1 MMWLSVSGKW
11 EIMRVIMANEM
22 LIEQVKLLY
31 SNNSK
36 IGFVTRMD
44 YRKNVRK
51 IIRFMLTWKFFWNV
65 RKCRFVYQN

>member
-1 MMWLSVSGKW
+1 
-11 EIMRVIMANEM
+11 MANEM

-51 IIRFMLTWKFFWNV
+51 IIRLCLHESFL
-65 RKCRFVYQN
+65 RC